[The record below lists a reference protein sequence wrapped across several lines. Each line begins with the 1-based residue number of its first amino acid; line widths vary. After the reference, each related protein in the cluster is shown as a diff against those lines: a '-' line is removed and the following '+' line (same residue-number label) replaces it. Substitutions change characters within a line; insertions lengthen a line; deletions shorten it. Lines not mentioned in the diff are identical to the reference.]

1 MNYIELINN
10 FWRLNKEHSFTPNEK
25 AVYFALLNK
34 SNELEWKN
42 PFNQSSEYLA
52 MDSGMSVSA
61 MQKARNILKQLD
73 LIDFKA
79 GDGRRNNTFYT
90 LKEPKKGNRKGDF
103 KNNLSGT
110 LSHPLS
116 GTLSDTL
123 SGENRTNNNKH
134 KTKQKE
140 IKENIVYDYDRAKE
154 ILLGKQISIDNLAL
168 QNKISVDEVKVKI
181 QDFIIQKETLEEKW
195 ETDDDILKNFV
206 FWLPKN
212 LKKEKEEEGYSGSGR
227 KSVF

>member
-34 SNELEWKN
+34 CNELMWKN

-61 MQKARNILKQLD
+61 MQKARNILKQLE

-79 GDGRRNNTFYT
+79 GDGRRNNTIYT
-90 LKEPKKGNRKGDF
+90 LKDIEKGNLKGDF
-103 KNNLSGT
+103 KNNLSNTLYST
-110 LSHPLS
+110 LSN
-116 GTLSDTL
+116 TL

-134 KTKQKE
+134 KTKQEE
-140 IKENIVYDYDRAKE
+140 IKKNIVYDYVRAKD
-154 ILLGKQISIDNLAL
+154 ILLSKQISIENLAM
-168 QNKISVDEVKVKI
+168 QNKISTDEVKLKVN
-181 QDFIIQKETLEEKW
+181 DFIIQKETLEENW
-195 ETDDDILKNFV
+195 ENDEEILKNFV

-212 LKKEKEEEGYSGSGR
+212 LKKEKAEEESYSGSGKR
-227 KSVF
+227 SVF